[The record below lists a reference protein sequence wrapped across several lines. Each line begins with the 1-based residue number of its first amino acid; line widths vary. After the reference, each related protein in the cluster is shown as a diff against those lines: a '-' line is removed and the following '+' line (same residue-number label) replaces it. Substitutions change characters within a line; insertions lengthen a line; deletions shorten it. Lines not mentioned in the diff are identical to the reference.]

1 MAAHTDA
8 IVVGSGPNGLAA
20 AIVLARAGRSVRV
33 LEAAPTPGGGC
44 RSGELTRPGFVHD
57 ICSAVHPMGVTSP
70 FFRTLPLAAHG
81 LEWAHPELCM
91 AHPLDDGTA
100 AVLDRSLERTV
111 DGLGEDG
118 RAWERL
124 MGPLVKRWDDLI
136 DGFLRPLIPPHHPLV
151 LARFGVRAVWPA
163 DVLSRTIFR
172 TEHGRALFA
181 GVAAHAILPLSHVLT
196 TAFGLVLGASAH
208 AGGWPVA
215 RGGSQ
220 SITDALVSYLR
231 SLGGEVVTGERVTSL
246 DQLPPAK
253 AVLLDVTPRQLVSI
267 AGDRLSPR
275 YRRRLGRFRYG
286 AGSFKVDYAL
296 DGPIPWAAKE
306 CHRAGTVHV
315 GGTLAEVVEA
325 ERQPHRGRVADK
337 PYVLVAQ
344 QSVADDTRAPAGSH
358 TGWAYC
364 HVPNG
369 STVDMT
375 DRIEAQIERFAPG
388 FRDRILDRHVT
399 GPAELER
406 YNDNYIGGD
415 IAGGDHGGLQLLLR
429 PVPARNPYEAADG
442 IYLCSASAPPG
453 AGVHGMC
460 GFHAAHAA
468 LDGALR

>member
-1 MAAHTDA
+1 MPAKTDA

-33 LEAAPTPGGGC
+33 VEAAATPGGGC
-44 RSGELTRPGFVHD
+44 RSAELTRPGFVHD

-70 FFRTLPLAAHG
+70 FFRTLPLDRHG
-81 LEWAHPELCM
+81 LSWVHPELCM

-100 AVLDRSLERTV
+100 AVLDRSLDRTAE
-111 DGLGEDG
+111 GLGEDG

-124 MGPLVKRWDDLI
+124 MGPLVQRWDDLL
-136 DGFLRPLIPPHHPLV
+136 DGFLRPLLPPHHPLV
-151 LARFGVRAVWPA
+151 LARFGVRALWPA
-163 DVLSRTIFR
+163 DTLARTIFR
-172 TEHGRALFA
+172 TDGARALFG
-181 GVAAHAILPLSHVLT
+181 GVAAHAILPLGHVLT
-196 TAFGLVLGASAH
+196 TAFGLVLGAGAH
-208 AGGWPVA
+208 AGGWPVS

-220 SITDALVSYLR
+220 AISDALVSYLE
-231 SLGGEVVTGERVTSL
+231 SLGGEVVTGQHITSM
-246 DQLPPAK
+246 DQLPPTR
-253 AVLLDVTPRQLVSI
+253 AVLFDLTPRQLVSI

-275 YRRRLGRFRYG
+275 YRRRLTRFRYG
-286 AGSFKVDYAL
+286 PGSFKVDYAL
-296 DGPIPWAAKE
+296 DGPIPWTAKE

-315 GGTLAEVVEA
+315 AGTLDEIVEA
-325 ERQPHRGRVADK
+325 ERQPHKGKEAAK

-344 QSVADDTRAPAGSH
+344 QSVADDTRAPAGKH

-364 HVPNG
+364 HVPHG

-388 FRDRILDRHVT
+388 FRERVLERRAL
-399 GPAELER
+399 GPADLAR

-415 IAGGDHGGLQLLLR
+415 IAGGEHGGLQLLLR
-429 PVPARNPYEAADG
+429 PVPARNPYEAAEG
-442 IYLCSASAPPG
+442 IYLCSSSTPPG